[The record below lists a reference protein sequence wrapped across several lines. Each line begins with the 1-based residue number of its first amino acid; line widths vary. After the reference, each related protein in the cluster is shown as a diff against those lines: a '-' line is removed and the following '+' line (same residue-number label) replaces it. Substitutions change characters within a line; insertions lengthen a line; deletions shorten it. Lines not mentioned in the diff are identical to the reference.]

1 MAERGDGAV
10 IFTASLSSI
19 RGNKSLGLYG
29 LTKAGVAQL
38 ARNLA
43 VEWGPRNVRVNAIS
57 PGVIR
62 TRFASP
68 LLDNADD
75 LKKRTNLTPLRRVGE
90 PNEVAGAVLMLASK
104 AGGLLRVKILLL
116 MVVPLLVMEIKCID
130 FSISFSIT

>member
-68 LLDNADD
+68 LLDNADV

-104 AGGLLRVKILLL
+104 AGGFITGQN
-116 MVVPLLVMEIKCID
+116 IIID
-130 FSISFSIT
+130 GGTTISDGN